1 VFIVAA
7 IFSIVLAVLISG
19 SAYAKLTK
27 NPTVVESIV
36 GKVGF
41 PEERLWVLAGL
52 ELAGA
57 AGLIIGLFWAPLGI
71 AAAIGVVLYFI
82 GAIIGHVRAGDTAS
96 AALTPPAIVLVVS
109 VITLVLRIVT
119 A

>member
-1 VFIVAA
+1 MFIVAVVV
-7 IFSIVLAVLISG
+7 SVLLALVLSG

-27 NPTVVESIV
+27 DPKVVATLVGTVGV
-36 GKVGF
+36 
-41 PEERLWVLAGL
+41 PEERLWMLAAL

-57 AGLIIGLFWAPLGI
+57 AGLLIGLFWAPLGI

-82 GAIIGHVRAGDTAS
+82 GAVIGHLRVRDTAPAS
-96 AALTPPAIVLVVS
+96 IGAPAVILLVAVAA
-109 VITLVLRIVT
+109 LVLRATT